1 MFLRKIHHLCQTII
15 IIVPSTFG
23 FFNIPKRQLK
33 TNQQRFQKIIL
44 ILCAW
49 GTLLLTIELP
59 NGHVWFR
66 RNYYVHAQGNQ
77 SA

>member
-1 MFLRKIHHLCQTII
+1 M
-15 IIVPSTFG
+15 IVPSTDG
-23 FFNIPKRQLK
+23 FFNILKRQVK

-44 ILCAW
+44 ILCP
-49 GTLLLTIELP
+49 GNKFYSLTIALP
-59 NGHVWFR
+59 NGRVWFR

>member
-1 MFLRKIHHLCQTII
+1 MHHLCQTINT
-15 IIVPSTFG
+15 IVPSTAG
-23 FFNIPKRQLK
+23 FSIYSKRQFK
-33 TNQQRFQKIIL
+33 TKQQRFQKIIL
-44 ILCAW
+44 IFVSREYIFTHYLA
-49 GTLLLTIELP
+49 LP